1 MVLATTSKPPTTV
14 HHKKR
19 SGLHHKQSK
28 HYGKPYWP
36 YLPLALIVGVGI
48 VVNALWAHQGGV
60 LGQSTDLTATA
71 LLASTNVQRI
81 QDHESNLQ
89 LSQLLDSA
97 AQSKANDMV
106 ARNYWSHDTPDGA
119 TPWSF
124 IVKAGYS
131 YQAAGENLAYG
142 FDNSNA
148 VVNGWMNSVEH
159 RANILNSTFTQ
170 VGFGVAQAKNYQN
183 QGPAT
188 VVVALYAEPVASLAS
203 AADTQNVTTSPARN
217 DIQPLEQRVARI
229 QTLTPTSAP
238 WVLMTISTL
247 TTLAILFFVI
257 RHSLFWHRALVRSEV
272 FVVRHK
278 LLDVAF
284 VGIATAGFILTRSA
298 GVIH

>member
-1 MVLATTSKPPTTV
+1 MVLATKSKSPTTV

-36 YLPLALIVGVGI
+36 YLPLVLIVGVGI
-48 VVNALWAHQGGV
+48 VVNALWAHQGSV
-60 LGQSTDLTATA
+60 LGQSTDLTTAA
-71 LLASTNVQRI
+71 LLSSTNVQRV
-81 QDHESNLQ
+81 QDHESSLQ
-89 LSQLLDSA
+89 LSQLLDNA

-106 ARNYWSHDTPDGA
+106 VRNYWSHNTPDGA

-142 FDNSNA
+142 FNSSSA
-148 VVNGWMNSVEH
+148 VINSWMNSIEH
-159 RANILNSTFTQ
+159 RANILNGAFTQ
-170 VGFGVAQAKNYQN
+170 VGFGVAQSQNYQN
-183 QGPAT
+183 QGPET
-188 VVVALYAEPVASLAS
+188 VIVAMYAEPVASLAV
-203 AADTQNVTTSPARN
+203 ATNVTTSPAR
-217 DIQPLEQRVARI
+217 DVTQPSEQRVARI

-238 WVLMTISTL
+238 WVIMTISTL
-247 TTLAILFFVI
+247 TTLAVLFFVI
-257 RHSLFWHRALVRSEV
+257 RHSLFWHRALVKSEA